1 MPSSGDYTADKIQ
14 VLEGIEPV
22 RRRPGMFIGSTDVK
36 GLHHLLT
43 EIIDNS
49 IDEALSGNA
58 QNIWVYLQKD
68 GQARVLDDG
77 RGIPVEKH
85 PLLGVS
91 ALEVAMTRLH
101 AGAKFQKGTYKV
113 SGGLHG
119 VGASAVN
126 ALSQK
131 MRVEVRRNGKLY
143 YQEYRRGK
151 PLAPV
156 KETPLP
162 KDNLPQTGTQTI
174 FLPDPQIFEDTNFSQ
189 KKVEQSLRIRAYL
202 IPGIFIHFFDER
214 ENYQKHFYFEGGIR
228 SLLKKTN
235 QDHQKINPIIYI
247 NKKDEENNL
256 EAEIAFQYIDDIEEN
271 VQSFVNVIPTPDEGT
286 HVAGFRS
293 GLTRVINDY
302 ARQKGLIKEGEK
314 FSGEDTKEGLT
325 AIIYIKMPSEKIQF
339 ESQTKTKLN
348 NKEVGLFVN
357 QIVREELA
365 TFLEEHPTE
374 GRNIVEKIKI
384 GLQARL
390 AAKAARQAVLRKSA
404 LGSGS
409 LPGKLADC
417 QVKNPALAEL
427 FIVEGDS
434 AGGSA
439 KQGRDRR
446 FQAIFPLRGKLLNTE
461 QAHLDKII
469 KFEKLKN
476 LVTVLG
482 MGIGESQSPEKLRY
496 QKVIIMTDAD
506 VDGEHIA
513 TLLLT
518 FFYRHLP
525 HIVENGYLYLA
536 QPPLYKIST
545 GGKDHYVYSDSEK
558 EALLKSLDSQ
568 KVRIQRYK
576 GLGEM
581 NPEQL
586 WQTTM
591 DPKTRI
597 LKKITIED
605 IQEADHTFDML
616 LGKEVLPRRRFIQAN
631 AKLAELDI

>member
-1 MPSSGDYTADKIQ
+1 MTSSSDYTADKIQ
-14 VLEGIEPV
+14 VLEGVEPV
-22 RRRPGMFIGSTDVK
+22 RLRPGMFIGSTDTK

-68 GQARVLDDG
+68 GQARVVDDG

-85 PLLGVS
+85 PGLGIS

-156 KETPLP
+156 KEAPFP
-162 KDNLPQTGTQTI
+162 QDNLPKTGTQTI
-174 FLPDPQIFEDTNFSQ
+174 LLPDPQIFEDTNFSQ
-189 KKVEQSLRIRAYL
+189 KRVEQSLRIRAYL

-235 QDHQKINPIIYI
+235 QDHKKISPIIYI
-247 NKKDEENNL
+247 SKKDEKLSL

-271 VQSFVNVIPTPDEGT
+271 IQSFVNVIPTPDEGT

-302 ARQKGLIKEGEK
+302 ALEKGLVKEGEK

-325 AIIYIKMPSEKIQF
+325 AIIYVKMPSEKIQF

-348 NKEVGLFVN
+348 NKEVGIFIN
-357 QIVREELA
+357 QIVREELT
-365 TFLEEHPTE
+365 TFLEEHPSE

-384 GLQARL
+384 GLQARM

-417 QVKNPALAEL
+417 QVKNPELAEL

-461 QAHLDKII
+461 QARLDKII
-469 KFEKLKN
+469 KFEELKN

-482 MGIGESQSPEKLRY
+482 MGIGETQSPEKLRY

-525 HIVENGYLYLA
+525 YIVENGYLYLA
-536 QPPLYKIST
+536 QPPLYKISAS
-545 GGKDHYVYSDSEK
+545 GKDHYVYSDIER
-558 EALLKSLDSQ
+558 EELLKSLDGQ

-581 NPEQL
+581 NPDQL

-591 DPKTRI
+591 DPNVRI

-605 IQEADHTFDML
+605 AQEADHTFDML

-631 AKLAELDI
+631 AKLAELDV

>member
-1 MPSSGDYTADKIQ
+1 MSSSSDYTADKIQ

-22 RRRPGMFIGSTDVK
+22 RRRPGMFIGSTDAK

-68 GQARVLDDG
+68 GQARVIDDG

-85 PLLGVS
+85 PTLGVS

-156 KETPLP
+156 KEIPLP
-162 KDNLPQTGTQTI
+162 KGDLPQTGTQTI
-174 FLPDPQIFEDTNFSQ
+174 FLPDPQIFEDTNFSRA
-189 KKVEQSLRIRAYL
+189 KVEQSLRLRAYL

-214 ENYQKHFYFEGGIR
+214 EGYQKHFYFEGGIR
-228 SLLKKTN
+228 SLLKRTN
-235 QDHQKINPIIYI
+235 RDHKKISPIVYI
-247 NKKDEENNL
+247 SKKDEKLNL
-256 EAEIAFQYIDDIEEN
+256 EAEVAFQYIDDIEEN
-271 VQSFVNVIPTPDEGT
+271 IQSFVNVIPTPDEGT

-302 ARQKGLIKEGEK
+302 ALGKNLIKEGEK

-365 TFLEEHPTE
+365 TFLEEHPAE
-374 GRNIVEKIKI
+374 GRGIVEKIKI

-417 QVKNPALAEL
+417 QVKNPELAEL

-461 QAHLDKII
+461 QARLDKII
-469 KFEKLKN
+469 KFEELKN

-536 QPPLYKIST
+536 QPPLYKISA

-558 EALLKSLDSQ
+558 EALLKSLNSQ

>member
-1 MPSSGDYTADKIQ
+1 MSSSTDYTADKIQ

-22 RRRPGMFIGSTDVK
+22 RRRPGMFIGSTDAK

-68 GQARVLDDG
+68 GQARVIDDG

-85 PLLGVS
+85 PTLGVS

-156 KETPLP
+156 KEIPLP
-162 KDNLPQTGTQTI
+162 KGDLPQTGTQTI
-174 FLPDPQIFEDTNFSQ
+174 FLPDPQIFEDTNFSRA
-189 KKVEQSLRIRAYL
+189 KVEQSLRLRAYL
-202 IPGIFIHFFDER
+202 IPKIFIHFFDER
-214 ENYQKHFYFEGGIR
+214 EGYQKHFYFEGGIR
-228 SLLKKTN
+228 SLLKRAN
-235 QDHQKINPIIYI
+235 RDHKKISPIVYI
-247 NKKDEENNL
+247 SKKDEKLNL
-256 EAEIAFQYIDDIEEN
+256 EAEVAFQYIDDIEEN
-271 VQSFVNVIPTPDEGT
+271 IQSFVNVIPTPDEGT

-302 ARQKGLIKEGEK
+302 ALGKNLIKEGEK

-365 TFLEEHPTE
+365 TFLEEHPAE
-374 GRNIVEKIKI
+374 GRGIVEKIKI

-417 QVKNPALAEL
+417 QVKNPELAEL

-461 QAHLDKII
+461 QARLDKII
-469 KFEKLKN
+469 KFEELKN

-536 QPPLYKIST
+536 QPPLYKISA

-558 EALLKSLDSQ
+558 EALLKSLNGQ
-568 KVRIQRYK
+568 KIRIQRYK

>member
-1 MPSSGDYTADKIQ
+1 MSSSTDYTADKIQ

-22 RRRPGMFIGSTDVK
+22 RRRPGMFIGSTDTK

-68 GQARVLDDG
+68 GQARVIDDG

-85 PLLGVS
+85 PTLGVS

-162 KDNLPQTGTQTI
+162 EDDLPQTGTQTI
-174 FLPDPQIFEDTNFSQ
+174 FSPDPQIFEDTNFSRA
-189 KKVEQSLRIRAYL
+189 KVEQSLRLRAYL

-214 ENYQKHFYFEGGIR
+214 DGYQKHFYFEGGIR
-228 SLLKKTN
+228 SLLRRTNRDHKK
-235 QDHQKINPIIYI
+235 ISPIIYI
-247 NKKDEENNL
+247 NKKDEKLNL
-256 EAEIAFQYIDDIEEN
+256 EAEVAFQYIDDIEEN
-271 VQSFVNVIPTPDEGT
+271 IQSFVNVIPTPDEGT

-302 ARQKGLIKEGEK
+302 ALGKNLIKEGEK

-365 TFLEEHPTE
+365 TFLEEHPAE
-374 GRNIVEKIKI
+374 GRNMVEKIKI

-417 QVKNPALAEL
+417 QVKNPELAEL

-461 QAHLDKII
+461 QARLDKII

-536 QPPLYKIST
+536 QPPLYKISA

-558 EALLKSLDSQ
+558 EALLKSLNGQ
-568 KVRIQRYK
+568 KIRIQRYK

>member
-1 MPSSGDYTADKIQ
+1 MSSSSDYTADKIQ

-22 RRRPGMFIGSTDVK
+22 RRRPGMFIGSTDAK

-68 GQARVLDDG
+68 GQARVIDDG

-85 PLLGVS
+85 PALGVS

-156 KETPLP
+156 KEIPLP
-162 KDNLPQTGTQTI
+162 KDDLPQTGTQTI
-174 FLPDPQIFEDTNFSQ
+174 FLPDPQIFEDTNFSRA
-189 KKVEQSLRIRAYL
+189 KVEQSLRLRAYL
-202 IPGIFIHFFDER
+202 IPKIFIHFFDER
-214 ENYQKHFYFEGGIR
+214 EGYQKHFYFEGGIR
-228 SLLKKTN
+228 SLLKRAN
-235 QDHQKINPIIYI
+235 RDHKKISPIVYI
-247 NKKDEENNL
+247 SKKDEKLNL
-256 EAEIAFQYIDDIEEN
+256 EAEVAFQYIDDIEEN
-271 VQSFVNVIPTPDEGT
+271 IQSFVNVIPTPDEGT

-302 ARQKGLIKEGEK
+302 ALGKNLIKEGEK

-365 TFLEEHPTE
+365 TFLEEHPSE
-374 GRNIVEKIKI
+374 GRKIVEKIKI

-417 QVKNPALAEL
+417 QVKNPELAEL

-461 QAHLDKII
+461 QARLDKII
-469 KFEKLKN
+469 KFEELKN

-536 QPPLYKIST
+536 QPPLYKISA

-558 EALLKSLDSQ
+558 EALLKSLNSQ